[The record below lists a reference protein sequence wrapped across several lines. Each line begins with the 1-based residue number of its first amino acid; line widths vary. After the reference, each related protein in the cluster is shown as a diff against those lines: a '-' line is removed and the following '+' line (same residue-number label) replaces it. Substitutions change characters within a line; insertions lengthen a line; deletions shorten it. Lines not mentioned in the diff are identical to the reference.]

1 MPGAVRTVMGVGLAR
16 NRYLLLTAAVLP
28 LVAGLG
34 LLVAGQDRAAFFAF
48 VAGTVPVLAV
58 LVFDIARALGE
69 GRFGLDLLAALSM
82 ATALVFGEPLAG
94 NVVALMYASGQQL
107 ERFAEGRAR
116 REMTALVARAPRS
129 ALLREG
135 DTLREVPI
143 GALKGGDLIVVRQGD
158 TIPADGRIRGG
169 PAVLDQSSLTGEANP
184 VRLDEGEEA
193 PSGAVNVGG
202 AFDVHVLR
210 PADESTYAAIVRLV
224 EAAAASRAP
233 MARLADR
240 YALAFL
246 VVSLALA
253 LGAAVLSG
261 DPRRALAV
269 LVVATPCPLILA
281 VPVALMAGLSRAA
294 RRGVLV
300 KSGGALE
307 KLAAVRALVID
318 KTGTLTHGQAQ
329 LQEIRTA
336 PGFDADEVLRLAAG
350 LDQASGHVVAAALV
364 KAAKARGLALSAP
377 DGVAEEGGA
386 GVTGRVEGRE
396 VAVGGSA
403 FVAARAR
410 GVLAAGD
417 FAAGD
422 FAAGDLVAVD
432 PAAVD
437 LASLRAGLPA
447 ASAVVAV
454 AIDGRFAGLLILA
467 DRVRDDAGA
476 MVRALRAGGVDHIAL
491 ASGDR
496 VEAVEAL
503 GRSLGLDSWAGDLQP
518 GDKVSY
524 VTDAHARLAAGTVM
538 MVGDGVNDAPA
549 LAAADV
555 GVALGARGAAASAE
569 VADVVLLVDR
579 LDRLGEAMAIA
590 RRALAIARQSVV
602 VGIALSLMG
611 MVAAAFG
618 FLEPVAGALFQ
629 EAIDVAV
636 ILNALRVLI
645 PGPGEG

>member
-82 ATALVFGEPLAG
+82 ATALAFGEPLAG

-417 FAAGD
+417 LV
-422 FAAGDLVAVD
+422 AGDLVAVD

-437 LASLRAGLPA
+437 PASLRAGLPA

-496 VEAVEAL
+496 AEAVEAL

-602 VGIALSLMG
+602 AGIALSLMG

>member
-1 MPGAVRTVMGVGLAR
+1 MPGAVPTVMGVGLAR

-28 LVAGLG
+28 LLTGLA
-34 LLVAGQDRAAFFAF
+34 LLAAGQERGAFLAF

-58 LVFDIARALGE
+58 LVLDIALALGE

-82 ATALVFGEPLAG
+82 ATALAFGEPLAG
-94 NVVALMYASGQQL
+94 NVVALMYAGGQQL

-129 ALLREG
+129 ALRREG
-135 DTLREVPI
+135 ESLSEVPI
-143 GALKGGDLIVVRQGD
+143 NVLKRGDVVFVRHAD
-158 TIPADGRIRGG
+158 TIPADGCIVGG
-169 PAVLDQSSLTGEANP
+169 AAVLDQSSLTGEAQP
-184 VRLDEGEEA
+184 VRLDAGEEA

-202 AFDVHVLR
+202 AFDIRVLR
-210 PADESTYAAIVRLV
+210 PAAESTYAAIVRLV

-253 LGAAVLSG
+253 LGAAFLSG

-294 RRGVLV
+294 KRGVLV

-318 KTGTLTHGQAQ
+318 KTGTLTHGRAE
-329 LQEIRTA
+329 LQEIRAA
-336 PGFDADEVLRLAAG
+336 PGCDADEVLRVAAA
-350 LDQASGHVVAAALV
+350 LDQASAHVVAAALV
-364 KAAKARGLALSAP
+364 KAAKARGLVLAP
-377 DGVAEEGGA
+377 PERAVEDDGIGIS
-386 GVTGRVEGRE
+386 GRVEGRD
-396 VAVGGSA
+396 VVVGGCG
-403 FVAARAR
+403 FVAARTQ
-410 GVLAAGD
+410 G
-417 FAAGD
+417 
-422 FAAGDLVAVD
+422 D
-432 PAAVD
+432 PAA
-437 LASLRAGLPA
+437 LRNGLSA
-447 ASAVVAV
+447 MSAVVAV
-454 AIDGRFAGLLILA
+454 GLDGRLAGLLLLA
-467 DRVRDDAGA
+467 DRVRDDAAA
-476 MVRALRAGGVDHIAL
+476 MLGALRAGGVEHIAL

-496 VEAVEAL
+496 MEAVEAL
-503 GRSLGLDSWAGDLQP
+503 GRRLGLDSWAGDLQP
-518 GDKVSY
+518 EGKVAQ
-524 VTDAHARLAAGTVM
+524 VVEAHARLARGTVM

-579 LDRLGEAMAIA
+579 LDRLAEAMAIA
-590 RRALAIARQSVV
+590 RRALAIARQSVFI
-602 VGIALSLMG
+602 GIGLSLMG

-618 FLEPVAGALFQ
+618 LLEPVAGALLQ

>member
-1 MPGAVRTVMGVGLAR
+1 MPGAAPTVMGVGLAR

-28 LVAGLG
+28 LVLGLG

-69 GRFGLDLLAALSM
+69 GRLGLDLLAALSM
-82 ATALVFGEPLAG
+82 ATALAFGEPLAG

-116 REMTALVARAPRS
+116 REMTALAARAPRS

-143 GALKGGDLIVVRQGD
+143 GVLKGGDLIVVRQGD
-158 TIPADGRIRGG
+158 TIPADGRICGG
-169 PAVLDQSSLTGEANP
+169 PAVLDQSSLTGEAHP
-184 VRLDEGEEA
+184 VRLEEGEEA

-202 AFDVHVLR
+202 AFDVRVHR

-240 YALAFL
+240 YALGFL
-246 VVSLALA
+246 VVSLGLALA
-253 LGAAVLSG
+253 AAFLSG

-294 RRGVLV
+294 KRGVLV

-318 KTGTLTHGQAQ
+318 KTGTLTHGRAQ
-329 LQEIRTA
+329 LQEIRAA
-336 PGFDADEVLRLAAG
+336 PDFAPDEVLRLAAA
-350 LDQASGHVVAAALV
+350 LDQASSHVVAAALV
-364 KAAKARGLALSAP
+364 AAAKARGLALAVP
-377 DGVAEEGGA
+377 EGVEEEGGV

-396 VAVGGSA
+396 VAVGGYA
-403 FVAARAR
+403 FVAARAT
-410 GVLAAGD
+410 GD
-417 FAAGD
+417 GD
-422 FAAGDLVAVD
+422 A
-432 PAAVD
+432 
-437 LASLRAGLPA
+437 LRACLPA

-454 AIDGRFAGLLILA
+454 AIDGCFAGLLILA
-467 DRVRDDAGA
+467 DQVRDDAGE

-503 GRSLGLDSWAGDLQP
+503 GRSLDLDSWAGDLQP
-518 GDKVSY
+518 GGKVSH
-524 VTDAHARLAAGTVM
+524 VTDARARAHARLASGTVM

-579 LDRLGEAMAIA
+579 LDRLAEAMAIA
-590 RRALAIARQSVV
+590 RRALAIARQSVFA
-602 VGIALSLMG
+602 GIALSLIG
-611 MVAAAFG
+611 MLAAAFG
-618 FLEPVAGALFQ
+618 LLEPVAGALLQ